1 MYQIELQYSNDSF
14 MIIPY
19 PLFRV
24 IMLFIRYECISTE
37 FPGIFVKNYID
48 IFNTQ
53 HSTVQYTININSSKY
68 LGQ

>member
-24 IMLFIRYECISTE
+24 ITLFIRYEYISTE
-37 FPGIFVKNYID
+37 FPGIFFNYIYV
-48 IFNTQ
+48 FNTPY
-53 HSTVQYTININSSKY
+53 STVQHTININSSKY